1 MKGNMRIAKQITIAL
16 LTVGMLMF
24 MSRPIQAQGNDQTA
38 GLESDIEARKEV
50 SIQIKFRNNEPHDSK
65 YSRIYCFAGPKCGD
79 PQSVAVNLSDAVVK
93 LSNTTFAFSG
103 GCRIMRGFRGTEDC
117 DFQVPLSK
125 IIGLENQPER
135 ASRLHLQV
143 AIKNKKGDKEE
154 KNDYYFYNAGAI
166 ATGAQA
172 PGGEGTSFICTGCDD
187 SMDVLYVLLAKLHGG
202 QGVRIEDAPEPP
214 PVSTAPEPPHEPAMA
229 PIIPPPSPSATVL
242 PTKTNVVRDNEQI
255 AEMNSFIVQSRDA
268 MKSTP
273 PDYEKAAALMSLAI
287 SIRPTEGL
295 LWATLGDADFGEKK
309 YNDAITAYKKAIE
322 MNAVAKTPSTATE
335 VHSKEM
341 IDQSVLDGGNN
352 TDAAPPPPE
361 LAMAPILPPP
371 PPPATPKTIALDQTK
386 DEVVA
391 ILGQP
396 TKIANLGTK
405 EIDYYSDMK
414 VVYTN
419 GKVTDIQ

>member
-1 MKGNMRIAKQITIAL
+1 
-16 LTVGMLMF
+16 
-24 MSRPIQAQGNDQTA
+24 
-38 GLESDIEARKEV
+38 
-50 SIQIKFRNNEPHDSK
+50 
-65 YSRIYCFAGPKCGD
+65 
-79 PQSVAVNLSDAVVK
+79 
-93 LSNTTFAFSG
+93 
-103 GCRIMRGFRGTEDC
+103 
-117 DFQVPLSK
+117 
-125 IIGLENQPER
+125 
-135 ASRLHLQV
+135 
-143 AIKNKKGDKEE
+143 
-154 KNDYYFYNAGAI
+154 
-166 ATGAQA
+166 
-172 PGGEGTSFICTGCDD
+172 
-187 SMDVLYVLLAKLHGG
+187 
-202 QGVRIEDAPEPP
+202 
-214 PVSTAPEPPHEPAMA
+214 MA

>member
-1 MKGNMRIAKQITIAL
+1 
-16 LTVGMLMF
+16 MLMF
-24 MSRPIQAQGNDQTA
+24 MSRPIQAQGNDQVA
-38 GLESDIEARKEV
+38 GLMSDIEAGKEV
-50 SIQIKFRNNEPHDSK
+50 SIQIKFRNYQPHDSQ
-65 YSRIYCFAGPKCGD
+65 YARIYCYAGPECGD
-79 PQSVAVNLSDAVVK
+79 PQSVAANLYDAVVK
-93 LSNTTFAFSG
+93 LSKTTFALSG
-103 GCRIMRGFRGTEDC
+103 GCRIMRGFRGSEDC
-117 DFQVPLSK
+117 DFQVPPSK
-125 IIGLENQPER
+125 IIVLENQPER
-135 ASRLHLQV
+135 ASRLHVQV
-143 AIKNKKGDKEE
+143 AIKNKKGNKEE
-154 KNDYYFYNAGAI
+154 KNDYYFYNVGAI

-172 PGGEGTSFICTGCDD
+172 PGGEGTSFICNGCDD
-187 SMDVLYVLLAKLHGG
+187 SMDILYALLNKLRGG
-202 QGVRIEDAPEPP
+202 QGTRTEDAPEPP
-214 PVSTAPEPPHEPAMA
+214 PVPTAPEPPHEPAMA
-229 PIIPPPSPSATVL
+229 PILPPPSPSATEP
-242 PTKTNVVRDNEQI
+242 PTETNVVRDNEQI
-255 AEMNSFIVQSRDA
+255 AEMNSLIVQARDA

-273 PDYEKAAALMSLAI
+273 PDYDKAAGLMSQAI

-295 LWATLGDADFGEKK
+295 LWATLGDADFGERK

-322 MNAVAKTPSTATE
+322 MNAASKTPSTATE

-341 IDQSVLDGGNN
+341 INESVVNGGNN

-361 LAMAPILPPP
+361 PAMAPILPPP
-371 PPPATPKTIALDQTK
+371 PPPAAPKIIALDQTK